1 MSQLPAQSLTN
12 MQLELLKMFAYR
24 LPDEEL
30 AEMKVVLM
38 RFFAQRIR
46 NRAAT
51 IWAERGYTNE
61 TMQTWLNE
69 DEQ

>member
-1 MSQLPAQSLTN
+1 MSQLPPQNLTN

-30 AEMKVVLM
+30 AEIKTVLM

-51 IWAERGYTNE
+51 TWTERGYTNE
-61 TMQTWLNE
+61 TMEAWLNE